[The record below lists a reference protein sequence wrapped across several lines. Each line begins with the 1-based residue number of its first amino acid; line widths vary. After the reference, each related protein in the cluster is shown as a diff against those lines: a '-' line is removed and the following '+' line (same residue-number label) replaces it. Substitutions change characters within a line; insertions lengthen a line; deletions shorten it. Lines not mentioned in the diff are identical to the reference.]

1 MSRTAGR
8 PFKRRVTAILAG
20 FFIATFFVAFTW
32 RELLMYFSG
41 DDVMN
46 LYGYWSRPAA
56 DLVKANILFWT
67 PYYRP
72 FGGLIYRTLF
82 ALFGFNPHPLYILY
96 YASFLLN
103 LYLAY
108 VVLKRISGSAETG
121 ALATLI
127 WSVHA
132 NFAYLYYNA
141 GSLYDVYCF
150 LFLFLALL
158 VYIRVRERGE
168 YLIGWSL
175 VAFIVSFICCLNS
188 KEMGATLPA
197 ILILYELLFH
207 TPHWRRL
214 SDAGKW
220 LIHEGRGALVAGICV
235 IGYIPAKTSAQG
247 LARSAAYVSHF
258 TWPTFLHDTG
268 VYLGYLTYSSHPFT
282 SAGVM
287 VFYGLLALVALLLR
301 SRLMWFGLL
310 FFQITLLPVS
320 FVSAREG
327 FVLYL
332 PNAGL
337 ALYFAVLLIW
347 IKDKL
352 LSLRPRFLRISDSL
366 AITLLFALTGVALGV
381 IHYQHWQPVPPS
393 SDAPIKIAKEQLLG
407 MYPKLKHGSSL
418 LIVQSPLDGGVWD
431 LFFTL
436 RLIYLDKDLF
446 ITQLNGPSAQ
456 QVPLDQLDHYDH
468 IFSYQGDRYVELDN
482 ADTRRSVRLRLV
494 KAKQPGARIG
504 ENMTI
509 SSADA
514 YQYFVDDIIMCPP
527 KSVNCWTL
535 DAPELKFWLSS
546 TRDRIFSAQFNVAK
560 DTFQQTGP
568 LVIDYFVNNRLLE
581 RVRYTEDGD
590 HTYRHAVPADWL
602 RTDDYTI
609 VKMQVRNPYIAPADG
624 AKLGV
629 LLVSA
634 GFGN

>member
-1 MSRTAGR
+1 
-8 PFKRRVTAILAG
+8 
-20 FFIATFFVAFTW
+20 
-32 RELLMYFSG
+32 
-41 DDVMN
+41 
-46 LYGYWSRPAA
+46 
-56 DLVKANILFWT
+56 LFWT

-72 FGGLIYRTLF
+72 FGGVIYRTLF
-82 ALFGFNPHPLYILY
+82 ALFGFNPRPLYILY

-108 VVLKRISGSAETG
+108 VVLKRISGSAETS

-150 LFLFLALL
+150 LFFFLALL
-158 VYIRVRERGE
+158 VYIRVRERGD
-168 YLIGWSL
+168 YLTGWNL
-175 VAFIVSFICCLNS
+175 AAFIASFICCLNS

-197 ILILYELLFH
+197 ILIVYELVFH
-207 TPHWRRL
+207 TPHWHAPPWRRL
-214 SDAGKW
+214 GDAGQW
-220 LIHEGRGALVAGICV
+220 LIHEGRGALLAGICL
-235 IGYIPAKTSAQG
+235 IGYIPAKTSTQG
-247 LARSAAYVSHF
+247 LARSPAYVSHF
-258 TWPTFLHDTG
+258 TWPTFLHDTE

-282 SAGVM
+282 AAGVGL
-287 VFYGLLALVALLLR
+287 FYVLLAFVALLLR

-337 ALYFAVLLIW
+337 ALYLAVLLVW
-347 IKDKL
+347 IKDR
-352 LSLRPRFLRISDSL
+352 LSSVSPRFVRLSNST
-366 AITLLFALTGVALGV
+366 AMTLLFVLTAAALAV
-381 IHYQHWQPVPPS
+381 IHYKHWQPAPPS
-393 SDAPIKIAKEQLLG
+393 NDAPIKIAKEQLLR
-407 MYPKLKHGSSL
+407 MCPKLNQGSKVL
-418 LIVQSPLDGGVWD
+418 VVQSPLDGGAWD

-446 ITQLNGPSAQ
+446 VTQMNGPPAQ
-456 QVPLDQLDHYDH
+456 QVPFDRLDHYDH
-468 IFSYQGDRYVELDN
+468 IFTYQGDRYAELDN
-482 ADTRRSVRLRLV
+482 ADTRRSIRLRIV
-494 KAKQPGARIG
+494 KADQPGVRIG
-504 ENMTI
+504 ENMTV

-514 YQYFVDDIIMCPP
+514 YKYFIDDIIMCQP
-527 KSVNCWTL
+527 KSVSCWTL

-546 TRDRIFSAQFNVAK
+546 NQDRFFSAQFNLSK

-568 LVIDYFVNNRLLE
+568 LVIDYFINDRLLE
-581 RVRYTEDGD
+581 RVRYFEAGD
-590 HTYRHAVPADWL
+590 HTYRHAVPGGWL
-602 RTDDYTI
+602 RTDEYTV
-609 VKMQVRNPYIAPADG
+609 VKMQIRNPYIAPADG